1 MSLIFAL
8 DCRWLQSTDRDL

>member
-1 MSLIFAL
+1 MSLIFPL